1 MKFLTNLKESICQF
15 IRPMTRGDL
24 KDPIALEIVN
34 TLENNPPKEWN
45 LVDEDWNLSDIDG
58 VHISLLNR
66 RVYRNNKSP
75 FEIIRIN
82 DIIVCPLTEKIKNGK
97 ERRFINRFIS
107 QYWIENRKVLKAYS
121 VT

>member
-1 MKFLTNLKESICQF
+1 MNAFSKLKDYIHRV
-15 IRPMTRGDL
+15 IRPMTINDL
-24 KDPIALEIVN
+24 RDPIALEIVGVFK
-34 TLENNPPKEWN
+34 NNPPKEWN

-58 VHISLLNR
+58 LHISLLNR

-82 DIIVCPLTEKIKNGK
+82 DIIVCPLAEKIKNGK
-97 ERRFINRFIS
+97 EKRFINRFIS
-107 QYWIENRKVLKAYS
+107 QYWIENRNVLKTYS